1 MNTTLW
7 VAGGVL
13 AVLGA
18 GAAWLWTPD
27 LKRETL
33 EQRYLDDPGDM
44 VEVAG
49 ARLHVR
55 VDGPENAP
63 AVFMIHGFGSSLH
76 TWEDWARGL
85 QDDFRVVRFDLPGGG
100 LSPPDPAGRYDDER
114 AFELLEALM
123 EHYGLQQAALVGNSV
138 GGRIAWRFAAARPER
153 VSRVVLVAPDGFA
166 SAGFEYGKAPEV
178 GPVTHAMRFALP
190 RFLVRQ
196 NLVASYGDPGRL
208 PAATVQRYYDLL
220 RAPGARLALIHRMEQ
235 TVLTDPVPQLDQI
248 EQPVL
253 LVWGEQDRL
262 IPVANAQDYLDH
274 LQDARRVVLDGVGH
288 LPQEEAPD
296 RSLEPLED
304 FLSPLKR
311 AIMNIIRTGQAGV
324 TAPPVREAEPRHL
337 CTDCGVSRM
346 EDPKACGR
354 ACQFIKP
361 DYAGPGSEGARA
373 VPRSGPAR

>member
-7 VAGGVL
+7 VAGGVV

-27 LKRETL
+27 LRRETL
-33 EQRYLDDPGDM
+33 EQRYLESPGDM

-55 VDGPENAP
+55 VDGPEDGP

-100 LSPPDPAGRYDDER
+100 LSPPDPTGRYDDER
-114 AFELLEALM
+114 AIELVEGLM
-123 EHYGLQQAALVGNSV
+123 ERYGVDEAALVGNSV

-153 VSRVVLVAPDGFA
+153 VTRLVLVAPDGFA
-166 SAGFEYGKAPEV
+166 SEGFEYGQAPEV
-178 GPVTHAMRFALP
+178 GWVTHAMRFALP

-196 NLVASYGDPGRL
+196 NLVASYGDPDRL
-208 PAATVQRYYDLL
+208 KEETVQRYYDLL

-235 TVLTDPVPQLDQI
+235 TVLTDPRPLLDDI

-253 LVWGEQDRL
+253 LLWGEEDRL
-262 IPVANAQDYLDH
+262 IPVSNAQDYLDH
-274 LQDARRVVLDGVGH
+274 LPNAERVTLDGVGH
-288 LPQEEAPD
+288 LPQLEAPD
-296 RSLEPLED
+296 ETVEAVRA
-304 FLSPLKR
+304 FLSGLER
-311 AIMNIIRTGQAGV
+311 
-324 TAPPVREAEPRHL
+324 
-337 CTDCGVSRM
+337 
-346 EDPKACGR
+346 
-354 ACQFIKP
+354 
-361 DYAGPGSEGARA
+361 
-373 VPRSGPAR
+373 